1 MPIKNNPYFEQAQ
14 KEQWRGDYAAALQYY
29 RQAIQM
35 DPNCGELYWEMA
47 ISLIHMGMKEEARAA
62 QEKAAAL
69 DPAIKKRWEEI
80 KAKPNKPA
88 DIKRL
93 RGEGPAG
100 LAGLLEYALDKE
112 ERISEMAFEALEDE
126 EYRVDATNIPLLME
140 TLKTTTDGRLQYK
153 AAKLLGRVGP
163 EAADPVFDL
172 LAHPDDLSE
181 MQVTQ
186 TLRALEDMHE
196 PRALPVLLHWF
207 KDTRL
212 NPRAAAFDGLAKLR
226 SPEAVEPLIEMLE
239 AGMPWEEWD
248 VFHNPARLLG
258 ELGDLRAFDPLV
270 NLLSSPNTGAI
281 GWAITA
287 LGQLGDPRAIAH
299 IKPFLKHED
308 QYVPEHA
315 AKALEKLKAKT

>member
-14 KEQWRGDYAAALQYY
+14 KEQWRGDYATALHYY

-47 ISLIHMGMKEEARAA
+47 ISLIHLGMKEEARAA

-69 DPAIKKRWEEI
+69 DPEIKKRWQEI

-100 LAGLLEYALDKE
+100 LAGLLGYALDSDE
-112 ERISEMAFEALEDE
+112 YIRDMAFDALQDK
-126 EYRVDATNIPLLME
+126 EYRVDATCIPVLME
-140 TLKTTTDGRLQYK
+140 TLETTTHDKVRYV

-163 EAADPVFDL
+163 EAAQPVLDF

-181 MQVTQ
+181 LQVTQ
-186 TLRALEDMHE
+186 ALRALEDMRE
-196 PRALPVLLHWF
+196 PRALPVLLHWLND
-207 KDTRL
+207 KRL
-212 NPRAAAFDGLAKLR
+212 SPRAAAYDGLEELR
-226 SPEAVEPLIEMLE
+226 APEAVEPLIEMLE
-239 AGMPWEEWD
+239 AGMPWDEWD
-248 VFHNPARLLG
+248 VFTNPARLLAT
-258 ELGDLRAFDPLV
+258 LGDARAYDALV
-270 NLLSSPNTGAI
+270 KLLSSPN
-281 GWAITA
+281 
-287 LGQLGDPRAIAH
+287 PRAIGSAISALGELGDRRAIPL

-308 QYVPEHA
+308 QYVPEDA
-315 AKALEKLKAKT
+315 EKALAALKAK